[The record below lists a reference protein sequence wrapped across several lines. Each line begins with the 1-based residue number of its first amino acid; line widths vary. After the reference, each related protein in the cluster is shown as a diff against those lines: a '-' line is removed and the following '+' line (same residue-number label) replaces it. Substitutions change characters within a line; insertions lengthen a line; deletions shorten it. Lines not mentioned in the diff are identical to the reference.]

1 MVRLPVL
8 VTILRTAL
16 SNRRWDVVY
25 RLAVP
30 PCAVLV
36 TLTWIAAAASA
47 NSSHWAPTP
56 WDVTGDWTAPGR
68 GHGARR
74 AELGL
79 VRPTLRGVRL
89 SSPKWRIVQQHEFFL
104 LGPEF
109 PRIFSRECGCYSGIT
124 HGARLRDH
132 IGYR

>member
-1 MVRLPVL
+1 VRFVEVLTPMVHHTFDPAGWV
-8 VTILRTAL
+8 
-16 SNRRWDVVY
+16 
-25 RLAVP
+25 
-30 PCAVLV
+30 
-36 TLTWIAAAASA
+36 
-47 NSSHWAPTP
+47 
-56 WDVTGDWTAPGR
+56 GR